1 MIYSYDI
8 ITPVGVT
15 QAAPLRTRLKVTKGL
30 VYRVEI
36 EFPPGPLS
44 LLHVAI
50 FDGGFQLW
58 PTNPDYDFHGDNGFI
73 SFEETYLKSNY
84 PYEFIAQTWNEDETW
99 DHTITI
105 RLGMVSEE
113 VYMARFLPTVS
124 YDKMLEVLAQLE
136 AKQEAERKAIIAE
149 PLLMGE

>member
-8 ITPVGVT
+8 TTPVGVT
-15 QAAPLRTRLKVTKGL
+15 QSAPMRTRLKVTKGL

-44 LLHVAI
+44 LLHVAL

-84 PYEFIAQTWNEDETW
+84 PYEFVAQTWNEDDTW